1 MPQHAPTP
9 RVCRDCD
16 GHASAM
22 VTTGTRKLD
31 GTRVLLRVDCPTC
44 QGTGHL
50 TPVSAPVVAHA
61 GRWQA

>member
-22 VTTGTRKLD
+22 VTTGARTLD
-31 GTRVLLRVDCPTC
+31 GSRVLVRVDCPAC
-44 QGTGHL
+44 QGTGHH
-50 TPVSAPVVAHA
+50 APAAGLVRA
-61 GRWQA
+61 GR